1 MLSYRWGRMQCRKGG
16 INISAAIFT
25 IAESTWGLIWSTWA
39 LLMLETPNLFLESK
53 VNTMTRSFQKL
64 PQSVDLGLVLFEM
77 ILNTIW
83 MVCGFILIC
92 GYLRK
97 NLGFVVPWIMTTL
110 IVIIYDVTTTVY
122 YTYRLVKSLKT
133 TPPETPGDKNAL
145 IFLLVGFSR
154 CGIIF
159 WCINATFLV
168 LVFRR
173 TLTTNDDKV
182 SEDDVSDSDLD
193 GYEQYPSPRQTSNV
207 SRQKNNVHCP
217 VRRSVSLFEVSSH
230 DARGSN
236 LRELR
241 HGDRGFRNA
250 GFEPDTYSLIRLP
263 RVFQTR

>member
-92 GYLRK
+92 GYL
-97 NLGFVVPWIMTTL
+97 
-110 IVIIYDVTTTVY
+110 
-122 YTYRLVKSLKT
+122 KSLKT